1 MRTALIYV
9 GGTVW
14 GSTTRTTKGTP
25 QGGRWW
31 SFGDDWFKSTPRG
44 RCCAG
49 YSRRIFEVGAK
60 ELTLSTVQP
69 RVDSTLVCSNM
80 AKRDRLS
87 LTRETLRVFIRSLNE
102 AQHATLPAE
111 VQAWPRADTDTD
123 SLAQRGGRRGAEATE
138 GKRKGF
144 GQTWLEAT
152 QKTKEALPKSGAV
165 LVTARSRRKLRT
177 QGSRLPRRSDRDVPQ
192 RGCRATDRL
201 RRAHRCSIGRRSS
214 DLGGRQAK
222 ETTPCSLGALCRR
235 RVPDP
240 AQSVDLSRARHRI
253 VCAGA
258 PRTDGQRGARS
269 R

>member
-102 AQHATLPAE
+102 AQHVTLPAE

-138 GKRKGF
+138 GKRIRWRPYVERWRLAKVACTPRAF
-144 GQTWLEAT
+144 DNQVH
-152 QKTKEALPKSGAV
+152 V
-165 LVTARSRRKLRT
+165 LDRT
-177 QGSRLPRRSDRDVPQ
+177 NDLQ
-192 RGCRATDRL
+192 RCSASSFLITDR
-201 RRAHRCSIGRRSS
+201 RTA
-214 DLGGRQAK
+214 
-222 ETTPCSLGALCRR
+222 
-235 RVPDP
+235 
-240 AQSVDLSRARHRI
+240 AR
-253 VCAGA
+253 G
-258 PRTDGQRGARS
+258 
-269 R
+269 